1 MGYSE
6 LKDRRYEIGSAGVV
20 SLSGIN
26 YEREEFFFFFFCFP
40 PFWSKPLRGKSS
52 LSSEKQTQ
60 FLPPIQEFKW
70 KRSSNIEYSIINN
83 QLSNE
88 EDLCKYLLI

>member
-26 YEREEFFFFFFCFP
+26 YEREEFFFFFFAFP
-40 PFWSKPLRGKSS
+40 
-52 LSSEKQTQ
+52 LSGQNHSEVNLAYHRKNKHN
-60 FLPPIQEFKW
+60 F
-70 KRSSNIEYSIINN
+70 
-83 QLSNE
+83 
-88 EDLCKYLLI
+88 YLDSGV